1 MVSSSNH
8 VQTIDTAL
16 VSRFGKPYEF
26 QPLTNDQRRELFK
39 CKLLGSLEDM
49 ETKTALARASDDE
62 WGAVIDLLPQD
73 TDLRYFSTDLI
84 PKVKAQVFRE
94 RFDGER
100 TASISLDDFKNYLR
114 QLPGAVSTQ
123 SAQDKVV
130 AWIQQNFDMNGSYQQ
145 YYGHENE
152 QLVQLYEGLV
162 VDKEIMPNDILLC
175 LGANRNDLSNLRSKK
190 CLWNKGCATDSIRTT
205 LEECFA
211 IALPDCE
218 FWEMTGAMRVPIVRK
233 RVCVGGVLH
242 GYETEQR
249 EPTRAKGWMIRRLR
263 FKPQWQPGSPQTQCI
278 EWATL
283 LGATPNETY
292 LRWGK
297 YESDS
302 VVSALLKSYPT
313 YSDTSISSLLH
324 SVPNDLELKLPEL
337 VSVSDI
343 VENRLESCGLDPRTE
358 PHVKCTFKHPS
369 GVLAEIWVSVW
380 SMKKHYP
387 DEASHL

>member
-1 MVSSSNH
+1 M
-8 VQTIDTAL
+8 D
-16 VSRFGKPYEF
+16 
-26 QPLTNDQRRELFK
+26 
-39 CKLLGSLEDM
+39 
-49 ETKTALARASDDE
+49 
-62 WGAVIDLLPQD
+62 AVIDLIPQD
-73 TDLRYFSTDLI
+73 TDLRYFSVDLI

-94 RFDGER
+94 RFEDRR

-130 AWIQQNFDMNGSYQQ
+130 AWIHQNFDMNDSYQQ

-162 VDKEIMPNDILLC
+162 VDKEIMPDDILLC
-175 LGANRNDLSNLRSKK
+175 LGAHPNDLSNLRSKK
-190 CLWNKGCATDSIRTT
+190 RLWKKGNATDSIRTT

-211 IALPDCE
+211 IALPHCQ
-218 FWEMTGAMRVPIVRK
+218 FWEMDGEMRVPIVRN

-242 GYETEQR
+242 GYKTEER
-249 EPTRAKGWMIRRLR
+249 KGTRAVGWTIRRLR
-263 FKPQWQPGSPQTQCI
+263 FKPQWQPGSPQVQCI

-292 LRWGK
+292 MRSGE
-297 YESDS
+297 YESDA

-313 YSDTSISSLLH
+313 YSDLSISSLLH
-324 SVPNDLELKLPEL
+324 SVLNDQGLKLPEL

-343 VENRLESCGLDPRTE
+343 VEDRLQSCGLGARTE

-369 GVLAEIWVSVW
+369 GVLATDIWVDVW